1 MKIQHFFDS
10 AFTRATK
17 NVKIIPGKVT
27 KHPGPLFTEGCFSD
41 PHLPWEVRYDNGYP
55 NVFFDP
61 NYQLYRCY
69 YTSVVYDETSS
80 LTTLAE
86 RATGIRY
93 KPRGPRLTALLYA
106 ESKDGIHWE
115 RPNLGIAELL
125 GSNNNNI
132 IRLYA
137 HGSCVFLDSH
147 ESNPAKKYKLITRDD
162 HFPRKLCTAF
172 SSDGYNF
179 TELKPIPDIAFI
191 MPGDT
196 HNYVRWI
203 EELGKYVLLTRMF
216 TRELRTVARSES
228 TDFINWTPPVEV
240 FKGVGRDDQIY
251 AMPFFQDEGK
261 FFGLPAIYH
270 EGDESLEHND
280 CVDIELAFSGDTIN
294 WERIAPGLPLI
305 PRGKGHYPTGEYD
318 CGCCFPCPPVDDG
331 EQWRFYYMGGNG
343 YHYNFRETSLCMATM
358 PKHKLAGI
366 TARQK
371 DITAEFT
378 SIPMQVNSGNL
389 YLNADLGENSI
400 IEAELLNPQQE
411 PIPGYG
417 FENFKIKTE
426 DGKVEFTWND
436 KPVKLMMQEFKLHIR
451 FSNAILYN
459 IQGDIDIH
467 PNHPVYNY

>member
-132 IRLYA
+132 IHLYA

-196 HNYVRWI
+196 HNYVRLI

-251 AMPFFQDEGK
+251 AMPYFQDEGK

>member
-17 NVKIIPGKVT
+17 NVKIIPGKVA

-61 NYQLYRCY
+61 KYQLYRCY

-93 KPRGPRLTALLYA
+93 KSRGPRLTALLYA

-115 RPNLGIAELL
+115 RPNLGITELL

-196 HNYVRWI
+196 HNYVRWV

-294 WERIAPGLPLI
+294 WERIAPGQPLI

-331 EQWRFYYMGGNG
+331 EQWRFYYMAGNG
-343 YHYNFRETSLCMATM
+343 YHYNFRETSLCLATM

-366 TARQK
+366 TARQE

-378 SIPMQVNSGNL
+378 SIPMQVNSGKL

-400 IEAELLNPQQE
+400 VEAELLNPQQE

-426 DGKVEFTWND
+426 DEKVEFTWND